1 MIVPTKHRGI
11 HSDLFESLE
20 KSCFFSTN
28 LQFPLFFRIFAIAR
42 GAWWRS
48 SFLAP
53 ASERGLFLPSVIVIR
68 SEWSCKMAFFSFSS
82 GPNDLSTVALL
93 HSRLGLVTRKNHDFC
108 FFKPQKGQYYTFHVR
123 PSVSLFHNLCMLNAI
138 GPFPPLANGLHS
150 LAIRR
155 RGVFSYRIYTP
166 KNKHL
171 SVGKYQQIIRVSGQ
185 CKEMAKSFYIWPL
198 RRCLS
203 QTFRAILKKQKGK

>member
-1 MIVPTKHRGI
+1 MISTSNNRVLITNFKLIEMCIKSRQNIGEYPPTY
-11 HSDLFESLE
+11 L
-20 KSCFFSTN
+20 N
-28 LQFPLFFRIFAIAR
+28 LQKSHVFSLPICSSPYSFVSLQQQEERGGVPL
-42 GAWWRS
+42 
-48 SFLAP
+48 FLAP

-93 HSRLGLVTRKNHDFC
+93 HSRLGLVTRKNHNFC

-123 PSVSLFHNLCMLNAI
+123 PSVRLFHNLCMLNTI

-166 KNKHL
+166 KTNTCQLGNISK
-171 SVGKYQQIIRVSGQ
+171 
-185 CKEMAKSFYIWPL
+185 
-198 RRCLS
+198 
-203 QTFRAILKKQKGK
+203 